1 MLSFQ
6 TIGGRIRF
14 YSKANLLVVHAPAV
28 AQHQS
33 GVSLDPTKQICIYN
47 YIYILYYTLYI
58 TILTIYTYNLEY
70 IEYIIW
76 LYHTAIMWL
85 YDTVLHGSVT
95 VWIVAASYTQL
106 NLGHRLKVHNSD
118 GLQDILLRQGALST
132 AGSLFP
138 LNMTKGC
145 SQENA
150 MANSFA
156 AWHLLPSCK
165 DCHSCQGENSQSYDR
180 VSNRGIETTRNKITS
195 TIIHLKSYWHT
206 GHT

>member
-1 MLSFQ
+1 M
-6 TIGGRIRF
+6 TI
-14 YSKANLLVVHAPAV
+14 
-28 AQHQS
+28 
-33 GVSLDPTKQICIYN
+33 
-47 YIYILYYTLYI
+47 YIYT
-58 TILTIYTYNLEY
+58 YTYNLEY
-70 IEYIIW
+70 IDYIMIVSYS
-76 LYHTAIMWL
+76 YHVIVWYSSSCEWNCLNCGCFIHSTQF
-85 YDTVLHGSVT
+85 GSPAEST
-95 VWIVAASYTQL
+95 YC
-106 NLGHRLKVHNSD
+106 NSD
-118 GLQDILLRQGALST
+118 GLQDILRQGALST

-195 TIIHLKSYWHT
+195 TIMHLKSYWHT
-206 GHT
+206 GHP